1 MQSHFSS
8 LSPSLAL
15 CLSVRPPVCLSVLG
29 PDYDFHAPPSKFNV
43 SSHYC
48 YTRNKTGRYISSRHT
63 PAVLIGRKFS
73 CSLAQV
79 ANRPI
84 VRQQLD
90 AFTTCGRGETL
101 LRVQRQ
107 HQNGDDSGGRWLS
120 APDALLCVFHRL
132 EMTSRPSP
140 GCTDEG
146 SEREKY
152 PLCEQRLGGGKC
164 LVLGGQGSE

>member
-1 MQSHFSS
+1 MTST
-8 LSPSLAL
+8 SPPL
-15 CLSVRPPVCLSVLG
+15 PK
-29 PDYDFHAPPSKFNV
+29 KFDV

-48 YTRNKTGRYISSRHT
+48 YTRNKTGWYISSRHT

-90 AFTTCGRGETL
+90 AFTTCRRGETL

-107 HQNGDDSGGRWLS
+107 HQNGVREEDDSGGRWLS
-120 APDALLCVFHRL
+120 APDALLCVFHRHSTGTNHGHL
-132 EMTSRPSP
+132 QGAQTRVQK
-140 GCTDEG
+140 
-146 SEREKY
+146 EKNI
-152 PLCEQRLGGGKC
+152 LFVSSGLGGGKC

>member
-1 MQSHFSS
+1 MTST
-8 LSPSLAL
+8 
-15 CLSVRPPVCLSVLG
+15 PP
-29 PDYDFHAPPSKFNV
+29 PPKFNV
-43 SSHYC
+43 SSHYR
-48 YTRNKTGRYISSRHT
+48 YTRNKTGWYISSRHT
-63 PAVLIGRKFS
+63 PAVLIGREFS

-79 ANRPI
+79 ASRPF

-90 AFTTCGRGETL
+90 AFTTCRRGETL

-107 HQNGDDSGGRWLS
+107 HQNGVREEDDSGGRWLS
-120 APDALLCVFHRL
+120 APDALLCVFHRHSTG
-132 EMTSRPSP
+132 TSRPSP

-152 PLCEQRLGGGKC
+152 PLREQRLGGGKC

>member
-1 MQSHFSS
+1 MTST
-8 LSPSLAL
+8 SPPK
-15 CLSVRPPVCLSVLG
+15 V
-29 PDYDFHAPPSKFNV
+29 NV
-43 SSHYC
+43 SSRYRC
-48 YTRNKTGRYISSRHT
+48 TRNKTGWYISSRHT

-90 AFTTCGRGETL
+90 AFTCRRGETL

-107 HQNGDDSGGRWLS
+107 HQNGVREEDDSGGRWLS
-120 APDALLCVFHRL
+120 ASDALLCVFHRHSTG
-132 EMTSRPSP
+132 TSRPSP